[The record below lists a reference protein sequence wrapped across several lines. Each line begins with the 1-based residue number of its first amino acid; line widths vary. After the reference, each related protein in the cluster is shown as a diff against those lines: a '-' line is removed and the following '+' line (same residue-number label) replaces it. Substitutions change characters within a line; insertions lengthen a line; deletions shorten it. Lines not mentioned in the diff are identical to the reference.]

1 MTSKPRPKPGDMKDF
16 MYMTSNGADKWAGY
30 IMDKYGLT
38 LDEYDKSIYMY
49 IFDYNLEESEDA

>member
-1 MTSKPRPKPGDMKDF
+1 MTMKPRPKPGDMTDI
-16 MYMTSNGADKWAGY
+16 MYMMSNGADKWAGY